1 MPHYP
6 DEIEYS
12 DKYTDDHYE
21 YRHVILPKDVY
32 KKIPRSRL
40 LTESVARILSRNGAP
55 SASSSPAAG
64 STMNFTALSPTSS
77 CSAEPRELTLRPAS
91 LPLDSCLPQMPSAI
105 EPSVMIND
113 ASTLNCQLLKSSF
126 IANC

>member
-32 KKIPRSRL
+32 KKLPRSRL
-40 LTESVARILSRNGAP
+40 LSESVTDFLFRNGELLEYSNQGAG
-55 SASSSPAAG
+55 ATTSS
-64 STMNFTALSPTSS
+64 TVLSPTS
-77 CSAEPRELTLRPAS
+77 CSFGGPRALTPRPG
-91 LPLDSCLPQMPSAI
+91 CLPTASPLPSTPTPTDPLI
-105 EPSVMIND
+105 LIK
-113 ASTLNCQLLKSSF
+113 ASIPIPPIT
-126 IANC
+126 A